1 MGMESTLKNSV
12 FIAIFAIAI
21 VTFAVSFAID
31 NDSDISLAE
40 DSRYGA
46 LSTGLQSDIDSLQAD
61 AETSNSILQK
71 TSLASGDQEIA
82 GSGGQF
88 KVGPYGAIKMTIK
101 SFTTSFNTLFGPE
114 FNFILIAYVS
124 LLTFLI
130 GYYII
135 KAWLGKDPS

>member
-114 FNFILIAYVS
+114 FNFILIAFVS